1 MSVES
6 LERIVG
12 EHPLFAGL
20 DPDFLAAVTGCA
32 MNVRFAPGEYLFHEG
47 ETADRLFLI
56 REGLVAL
63 EIAAPGRGRMT
74 FQTVGRRGVVGM
86 SWLVPPYRWTFDA
99 RAITD
104 TRALAF
110 DAGCLRGKCDA
121 DPALGYEVMQR
132 FMPPLIERLHATRLQ
147 MLDVYRA

>member
-1 MSVES
+1 MNVES
-6 LERIVG
+6 LERIVSD
-12 EHPLFAGL
+12 HPLFHGL
-20 DPDFLAAVTGCA
+20 GEDFLAAVTGCA
-32 MNVRFAPGEYLFHEG
+32 KNVRFTTGTYLFHEG

-63 EIAAPGRGRMT
+63 EIAAPGPGRVT

-99 RAITD
+99 RAAED
-104 TRALAF
+104 SRVLAF
-110 DAGCLRGKCDA
+110 DAGCLRGKCDS
-121 DPALGYEVMQR
+121 DPALGYEVMKR